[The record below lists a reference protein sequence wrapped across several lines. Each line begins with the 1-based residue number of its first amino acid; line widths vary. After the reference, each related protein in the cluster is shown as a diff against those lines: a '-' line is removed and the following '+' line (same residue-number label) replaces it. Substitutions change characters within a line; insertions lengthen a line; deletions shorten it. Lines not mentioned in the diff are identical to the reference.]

1 VRFSPGGYPK
11 DGSES
16 IRHVIIFEAQNN
28 NITYFKMITKE
39 TITETV
45 SELLNRAVTRLPE
58 DVESAL
64 KKAYKVERGEIAKTQ
79 LAAIIDNVKYARKKG
94 VPICQDTGI
103 PVFYVGIGSNA
114 KVDTG
119 IIEDAIVEGVRI
131 ATECI
136 PLRPNAVHP
145 LTRKNSEDN
154 TGAGVPVIVFEILT
168 GKDYIEI
175 TVLPKGA
182 GSENMSRL
190 ALLKPSDGIVG
201 IKTFV
206 IESVA
211 AAGGNPCPPVIVGV
225 GIGGTA
231 DKAVKLSKKALLRK
245 ISSRNKDEGIACLE
259 EELLSSI
266 NKLGIGPMGLGGDTA
281 ALAVLAEYAFCHTAS
296 LPVAVNLQCWAN
308 RRASARIRGKRAEF
322 I

>member
-1 VRFSPGGYPK
+1 
-11 DGSES
+11 
-16 IRHVIIFEAQNN
+16 
-28 NITYFKMITKE
+28 MITKE

-45 SELLNRAVTRLPE
+45 SELLKRAVTKLPD
-58 DVESAL
+58 DVESSL
-64 KKAYKVERGEIAKTQ
+64 KKAYKAERGEIAKTQ
-79 LAAIIDNVKYARKKG
+79 LANILDNIGYARKKG
-94 VPICQDTGI
+94 LPICQDTGI
-103 PVFYVGIGSNA
+103 PVFYVGIGSLA
-114 KVDTG
+114 SVDTG
-119 IIEDAIVEGVRI
+119 IIEEAIAAGVRI
-131 ATECI
+131 ATRNI

-154 TGAGVPVIVFEILT
+154 TGAGFPVIEMEILK

-190 ALLKPSDGIVG
+190 ALLKPSEGTAG
-201 IKTFV
+201 IKRFV

-211 AAGGNPCPPVIVGV
+211 AAGGNPCPPTIVGV

-245 ISSRNKDEGIACLE
+245 IPSKNKDKDIACLE
-259 EELLSSI
+259 EELLSAI
-266 NKLGIGPMGLGGDTA
+266 NELGIGPMGLGGDTT
-281 ALAVLAEYAFCHTAS
+281 ALAVHAEYAFCHTAS

-308 RRASARIRGKRAEF
+308 RRASVRIHGNKAEF